1 MCLPYN
7 FPDSFDFQKS
17 RSMLNNV
24 QTGKKSKDSLDVDIR
39 AFCIIFV
46 VDAYQTIPVSDMDR
60 MTSVLKLFV
69 HTLVKEEIRD
79 CFVSKQHPKITKK
92 QESLLKQH
100 IDTLL

>member
-1 MCLPYN
+1 
-7 FPDSFDFQKS
+7 
-17 RSMLNNV
+17 
-24 QTGKKSKDSLDVDIR
+24 
-39 AFCIIFV
+39 
-46 VDAYQTIPVSDMDR
+46 VSDMDR